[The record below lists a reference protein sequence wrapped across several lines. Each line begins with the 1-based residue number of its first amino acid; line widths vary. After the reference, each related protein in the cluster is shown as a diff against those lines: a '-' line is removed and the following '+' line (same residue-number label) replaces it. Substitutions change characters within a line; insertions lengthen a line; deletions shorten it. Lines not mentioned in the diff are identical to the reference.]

1 MRKKIKFIFGFH
13 NHQPVGNFEHVLEN
27 GYQKAYQPL
36 VETFLK
42 HEQMKI
48 TWHFTGFL
56 YDWLNQHHPEMN
68 DQLKLMVDRGQAEM
82 MTGGYYEP
90 ILSVIPEHDRQ
101 GQIRKLTEYVKQH
114 TGYQPTGAWLAERV
128 WEPQLA
134 GTFVDAGIKYTVTDD
149 SHFLSAGLAESETWG
164 YYLTEELGK
173 TLAIF
178 PINQLLRYT
187 IPFQEP
193 YKTIEVFK
201 QVNDQPG
208 EHVLVMADDGEKFG
222 IWPGT
227 YEHCHVK
234 GWLHRFLEEIEKNLD
249 WIEPMTFTECLQT
262 TAPLGRI
269 YLPTASY
276 TEMMEWAMPTSAILQ
291 YEQLVEDLET
301 QNKYQPNKHF
311 IRGGFWRNF
320 LVKYPESNNLHKKML
335 YVSNKI
341 QQMVNQK
348 QGLKSKPS
356 ATGSP
361 KSALQKAQDAL
372 WAGQTNCAYWHGLF
386 GGLYLNYLRDALYR
400 SMIQAEQLVDQVQHK
415 TQSWIEVDQLDF
427 DADGHQEI
435 LVNTPNLS
443 LYFKPS
449 YGGALFECDVKQI
462 NFNILDTLSR
472 KKEAYHA
479 KIVEAELQSD
489 TDSDQQEMKS
499 IHDLVITKEP
509 HLEKYLY
516 YDWYQRYSF
525 LDHFMPIDAS
535 LEEFSQSKY
544 AELGDFVNQP
554 YQVNIP
560 NIESQS
566 PNTNLELKRSGYV
579 WYEGKQEPMLV
590 TKRFLIPKDT
600 ATVTTEYTIQNLSQK
615 KLKVKFGIELNLGLL
630 AGNAPDRYYYFTGN
644 QITDKHLNSIGSVN
658 QVSEM
663 GLVDEWQQLD
673 INLQFDTPAEVWR
686 FPIETVSKSEAG
698 FERVYQHSVVYPN
711 WILNLDPGQSW
722 QMQIIQQIKVS
733 H

>member
-1 MRKKIKFIFGFH
+1 MSKKIKFIFGFH
-13 NHQPVGNFEHVLEN
+13 NHQPVGNFEHVLEE
-27 GYQKAYQPL
+27 GYQKAYKPL

-42 HEQMKI
+42 HQQIKI

-56 YDWLNQHHPEMN
+56 YDWINQHYPEMN
-68 DQLKLMVDRGQAEM
+68 DHLKIMVDRGQAEM

-90 ILSVIPEHDRQ
+90 ILSVIPEPDRQ
-101 GQIRKLTEYVKQH
+101 GQIRKLTEYVIEK
-114 TGYQPTGAWLAERV
+114 TGYHPTGAWLAERV

-164 YYLTEELGK
+164 YYFTEELGK

-187 IPFQEP
+187 IPFQDP
-193 YKTIEVFK
+193 SKTIEVFK
-201 QVNDQPG
+201 QVIDQPG
-208 EHVLVMADDGEKFG
+208 DHVLVMADDGEKFG

-249 WIEPMTFTECLQT
+249 WIEPITFTECLQT

-291 YEQLVEDLET
+291 YEQLVEDLKK
-301 QNKYQPNKHF
+301 QNKYEPNKHF

-335 YVSNKI
+335 YVSHKI
-341 QQMVNQK
+341 QQAVAK
-348 QGLKSKPS
+348 QSR
-356 ATGSP
+356 SP
-361 KSALQKAQDAL
+361 DIKRAQDAL

-400 SMIQAEQLVDQVQHK
+400 NLIQAEQLVDQVQHK
-415 TQSWIEVDQLDF
+415 TKSWIEVDQFDF

-435 LVNTPNLS
+435 LVNTSEQS
-443 LYFKPS
+443 LYFKPN
-449 YGGALFECDVKQI
+449 YGGALFEHDIKKI

-472 KKEAYHA
+472 KKESYHT
-479 KIVEAELQSD
+479 KIVQAQLQSD
-489 TDSDQQEMKS
+489 NKSDQQETKS

-509 HLEKYLY
+509 HLEKYLF

-525 LDHFMPIDAS
+525 LDHFMPIDAK
-535 LEEFSQSKY
+535 LEEFSQCRY

-554 YQVNIP
+554 YQVKIRNP
-560 NIESQS
+560 QS
-566 PNTNLELKRSGYV
+566 SVQKRDLAKGGAICNREVELTRSGNI
-579 WYEGKQEPMLV
+579 WYEDTQEPVKV

-600 ATVTTEYTIQNLSQK
+600 STITAEYTIQNLSQK
-615 KLKVKFGIELNLGLL
+615 KLHFKFGIELNLALL
-630 AGNAPDRYYYFTGN
+630 AGDAPDRYYYFTGKS
-644 QITDKHLNSIGSVN
+644 IPDKKLNSVGSVAR
-658 QVSEM
+658 VAEM
-663 GLVDEWQQLD
+663 GLVDEWQKLD
-673 INLQFDTPAEVWR
+673 INLHFNIPAEIWR

-698 FERVYQHSVVYPN
+698 FERVYQHSVVVPIWQLYIEPN
-711 WILNLDPGQSW
+711 QIW
-722 QMQIIQQIKVS
+722 QTQVTKQVRVNQ
-733 H
+733 